1 MWALPE
7 FEPVFSYSPC
17 ACSPHH
23 CRWRRQDGMGCFCIE
38 IHSSATSRSQCG
50 TIPACCGLV
59 ASKYLRLTVTHTAL
73 PFVPSHLQ
81 TGSLQSH
88 LRGPGCMED
97 LQAGSLGTFKEP
109 LSHLIT
115 FPFRKSFLTSESACC
130 ARPGE

>member
-1 MWALPE
+1 MPVPLTTVDDGDKMGWVAFVLKFIALLLL
-7 FEPVFSYSPC
+7 
-17 ACSPHH
+17 
-23 CRWRRQDGMGCFCIE
+23 GK
-38 IHSSATSRSQCG
+38 SQCG
-50 TIPACCGLV
+50 TVPACCGLV

-109 LSHLIT
+109 LSH
-115 FPFRKSFLTSESACC
+115 
-130 ARPGE
+130 